1 MAKRIG
7 KYKIS
12 KKESELSLRDGGEI
26 AGALT
31 LSGNVT
37 LSTATVLAT
46 AIPALSESNVTTTGQ
61 IFSTGSDFF
70 TSGGGKGTSV
80 QGGAATGSSVVQLLC
95 IRKQ

>member
-1 MAKRIG
+1 MSKRIG
-7 KYKIS
+7 KYKVS
-12 KKESELSLRDGGEI
+12 KKDSELSIADGGTVS
-26 AGALT
+26 GALT
-31 LSGNVT
+31 LAHAT
-37 LSTATVLAT
+37 LLAT

-80 QGGAATGSSVVQLLC
+80 QGGAATGSGVVQLLC